1 MTSTVNQV
9 SEVQIAEVQI
19 AEVQSEKVEVKT
31 KAAYLIQRE
40 NRKSFTFGKVWN
52 KAVQEGKVTDKQKL
66 VAQAVK
72 LKVGRKWDMN
82 KLKFETLLM
91 KVQKALAEMNSTE

>member
-9 SEVQIAEVQI
+9 AEVQI
-19 AEVQSEKVEVKT
+19 AEVQSEKVEAKVKA

-52 KAVQEGKVTDKQKL
+52 KAVQEGKVTDQQKL

-91 KVQKALAEMNSTE
+91 KVQKALAEMS

>member
-1 MTSTVNQV
+1 MSSTVNQV
-9 SEVQIAEVQI
+9 SEVQVS
-19 AEVQSEKVEVKT
+19 EVQSEKVEAKV

-52 KAVQEGKVTDKQKL
+52 KAVQEGKVTDQQKL

-91 KVQKALAEMNSTE
+91 KVQKALAEMNATE

>member
-9 SEVQIAEVQI
+9 SEVQIT
-19 AEVQSEKVEVKT
+19 EVQSEKVEVKT

-52 KAVQEGKVTDKQKL
+52 KAVQEGKVTDQQKL

>member
-9 SEVQIAEVQI
+9 SEVQIAEVQN
-19 AEVQSEKVEVKT
+19 AEVQIAEVKT

-91 KVQKALAEMNSTE
+91 KVQKALAEMS

>member
-1 MTSTVNQV
+1 MSSTVNQV
-9 SEVQIAEVQI
+9 SEVQVS
-19 AEVQSEKVEVKT
+19 EVQSEKVEAKV

-91 KVQKALAEMNSTE
+91 KVQKALAEMS

>member
-1 MTSTVNQV
+1 MSSTVNQV
-9 SEVQIAEVQI
+9 SEVQVS
-19 AEVQSEKVEVKT
+19 EVQSEKVEAKVKA

-52 KAVQEGKVTDKQKL
+52 KAVQEGKVSDQQKL

-91 KVQKALAEMNSTE
+91 KVQKALAEMNATE

>member
-9 SEVQIAEVQI
+9 AEVQI
-19 AEVQSEKVEVKT
+19 AEVQSEKVEAKVKA

-52 KAVQEGKVTDKQKL
+52 KAVQEGKVTDQQKL

-91 KVQKALAEMNSTE
+91 KVQKALAEMSSAE

>member
-9 SEVQIAEVQI
+9 SEVQVS
-19 AEVQSEKVEVKT
+19 EVQSEKVEVEAKVKA

-52 KAVQEGKVTDKQKL
+52 KAVQEGKVTDQQKL

-91 KVQKALAEMNSTE
+91 KVQKALAEMN

>member
-1 MTSTVNQV
+1 MSSTVNQV

-52 KAVQEGKVTDKQKL
+52 KAVQEGKVSDKQKL

-91 KVQKALAEMNSTE
+91 KVQKALAEMN

>member
-9 SEVQIAEVQI
+9 SEVQVS
-19 AEVQSEKVEVKT
+19 EVQSEKVESKVKA

-52 KAVQEGKVTDKQKL
+52 KAVQEGKVSDQQKL

-91 KVQKALAEMNSTE
+91 KVQKALAEMN

>member
-1 MTSTVNQV
+1 MSSTVNQV
-9 SEVQIAEVQI
+9 SEVQVS
-19 AEVQSEKVEVKT
+19 EVQSEKVEVEAKVKA

-52 KAVQEGKVTDKQKL
+52 KAVQEGKVTDQQKL

-91 KVQKALAEMNSTE
+91 KVQKALAEMNATE

>member
-1 MTSTVNQV
+1 MSSTVNQV
-9 SEVQIAEVQI
+9 SEVQVS
-19 AEVQSEKVEVKT
+19 EVQSEKVEAKV

-40 NRKSFTFGKVWN
+40 ARKSFTFGKVWN

-91 KVQKALAEMNSTE
+91 KVQKALAEMS

>member
-1 MTSTVNQV
+1 MSSTVNQV
-9 SEVQIAEVQI
+9 SEVQVS
-19 AEVQSEKVEVKT
+19 EVQSEKVEAKV

-52 KAVQEGKVTDKQKL
+52 KAVQEGKVSDQQKL

-91 KVQKALAEMNSTE
+91 KVQKALAEMNATE

>member
-52 KAVQEGKVTDKQKL
+52 KAVQEGKVSDQQKL

-91 KVQKALAEMNSTE
+91 KVQKALAEMNATE